1 MPYERPGTAQVK
13 FKEEGKSQSTEE
25 GHKTQKSQPIIERK
39 IKKNPNFQFLQIST
53 GLPKALLLHNSLKI
67 QKRPWYE

>member
-39 IKKNPNFQFLQIST
+39 IKKKPQ
-53 GLPKALLLHNSLKI
+53 LPVPSDLHRI
-67 QKRPWYE
+67 AQGPTFT